1 MTSHFLAKSLRP
13 ARNDVAMFSENT
25 ERRNTM
31 KLFHALAA
39 LLFVAACTPVENPDT
54 GPLASTEAASG
65 PDRSWNRGA
74 IATAANPHAVAAA
87 IEMLKK
93 GGHAVDATI
102 AAHAVLGLVEPQS
115 SGLGGGGFM
124 LIYEHSTG
132 DLTFLDGREAAPSGA
147 TVDMFMRDGE
157 VLGFVEAWQ
166 SGLAVGVP
174 GVVALYKSAH
184 DDHGKLPWPDLFQPA
199 IRLAEEGFEV
209 TPRIANNLPRIG
221 AAGRLD
227 ENPPTAAYFFP
238 GGKPLQIGHLL
249 KNPEY
254 AATLT
259 RIAKEGIDAFYK
271 GEIATAIAKAAQE
284 PPNGGTLT
292 VEDIGNYRVIKRDV
306 VCGDFRKLEICTTT
320 PPSSGGAQ
328 IMIAGLYDHLTGE
341 AATQDDKIA
350 AFVDAQR
357 LAYADRDHYFGD
369 PDSVKVPLDDLLN
382 PAYLEHRATERI
394 APAATPTHGDPGSVL
409 RNDPVAVL
417 WGEDTTEEAP
427 GTTHLSIID
436 SEGNAVA
443 MTATVEGWFG
453 SSRWVGGFLLNNELT
468 DFARKHDPDA
478 PPVANAIGPGRR
490 PRSSMS
496 PTMVFD
502 QDGDLLM
509 VTGSPGGNS
518 IPAYVSKTIIGVLD
532 WGMSAQDAVDFPNIV
547 ARGEM
552 VRVEV
557 NVEPGKAIATDL
569 AERGYKVQERDGEN
583 SGLHVIVVRPDEL
596 DGAADKRR
604 EGIVRTTSVN

>member
-1 MTSHFLAKSLRP
+1 MNRL
-13 ARNDVAMFSENT
+13 
-25 ERRNTM
+25 
-31 KLFHALAA
+31 HAIAA
-39 LLFVAACTPVENPDT
+39 FLFVAACSPAENSVAD
-54 GPLASTEAASG
+54 SAATSDAATSVPAG
-65 PDRSWNRGA
+65 TWNRGA

-87 IEMLKK
+87 IEMLDK
-93 GGHAVDATI
+93 GGHAVDAAI

-115 SGLGGGGFM
+115 SGIGGGGFM
-124 LIYEHSTG
+124 LIYEHATRG
-132 DLTFLDGREAAPSGA
+132 LTFHDGREMAPSGA

-174 GVVALYKSAH
+174 GAVAMYKSAH
-184 DDHGKLPWPDLFQPA
+184 DDHGKLPWSDLFQPA
-199 IRLAEEGFEV
+199 IRIAQEGFEV
-209 TPRIANNLPRIG
+209 SPRIANNLPWVGER
-221 AAGRLD
+221 GRLD
-227 ENPPTAAYFFP
+227 ENPPTAAYFYP
-238 GGKPLQIGHLL
+238 GGEPLQVGDLL

-259 RIAKEGIDAFYK
+259 RIANEGIDAFYK
-271 GEIATAIAKAAQE
+271 GEIAEAIAKAAQE

-292 VEDIGNYRVIKRDV
+292 VDDIGNYRVVKRDV
-306 VCGDFRKLEICTTT
+306 VCGDFRDLEICTTT

-328 IMIAGLYDHLTGE
+328 IMIAGLYDHLTAE
-341 AATQDDKIA
+341 AETQADKIA

-369 PDSVKVPLDDLLN
+369 PDSVEVPLEDLLN
-382 PAYLEHRATERI
+382 PTYLEHRATERF
-394 APAATPTHGDPGSVL
+394 APGATPTHGDPGSVL
-409 RNDPVAVL
+409 HDDPVADL
-417 WGEDTTEEAP
+417 WSKDTTEEAA

-443 MTATVEGWFG
+443 MTATIEAWFG
-453 SSRWVGGFLLNNELT
+453 SSRWAGGFLLNNEMT
-468 DFARKHDPDA
+468 DFAREYDPDA

-496 PTMVFD
+496 PTMVID
-502 QDGDLLM
+502 ESGDILM

-518 IPAYVSKTIIGVLD
+518 IPAYVSKSIIAVLD
-532 WGMSAQDAVDFPNIV
+532 WDMSAQDAVDFPNIV
-547 ARGEM
+547 ARGER

-557 NVEPGKAIATDL
+557 NVEPGKTIAADL
-569 AERGYKVQERDGEN
+569 AERGYPVQEREGEN

-604 EGIVRTTSVN
+604 EGIVRTTSVH

>member
-1 MTSHFLAKSLRP
+1 
-13 ARNDVAMFSENT
+13 
-25 ERRNTM
+25 M
-31 KLFHALAA
+31 KHFHALAL
-39 LLFVAACTPVENPDT
+39 LLFIAACSPVENPDT
-54 GPLASTEAASG
+54 GSVVSTEAASS

-74 IATAANPHAVAAA
+74 IAAAANPHAVAAA
-87 IEMLKK
+87 IEMLEK
-93 GGHAVDATI
+93 GGHAVDAVI

-124 LIYEHSTG
+124 LIYDHASQQ
-132 DLTFLDGREAAPSGA
+132 LAFHDGREAAPSGA

-157 VLGFVEAWQ
+157 VLGRIEAWQ

-174 GVVALYKSAH
+174 GTLALYKSAH
-184 DDHGKLPWPDLFQPA
+184 DDHGKLPWSELFQPA
-199 IRLAEEGFEV
+199 IRLAREGFKV
-209 TPRIANNLPRIG
+209 SPRMASFLPRVA

-227 ENPPTAAYFFP
+227 ENPATAAYFFP
-238 GGKPLQIGHLL
+238 GGEPLQVGHLL

-259 RIAKEGIDAFYK
+259 RIASEGIDAFYK
-271 GEIATAIAKAAQE
+271 GEIAAAIAKAAQE

-292 VEDIGNYRVIKRDV
+292 PEDIANYRVVKRAV
-306 VCGDFRKLEICTTT
+306 VCGKFREFKICTTT

-328 IMIAGLYDHLTGE
+328 IMIAGLYDYLTDE
-341 AATQDDKIA
+341 TATQDDKIA

-369 PDSVKVPLDDLLN
+369 PDSVAVPLDDLLN
-382 PAYLEHRATERI
+382 PAYLKHRATERI
-394 APAATPTHGDPGSVL
+394 SPAAMPTHGDPGSVL
-409 RNDPVAVL
+409 RNDPVADL
-417 WGEDTTEEAP
+417 WGEDTTEEAS

-436 SEGNAVA
+436 NEGNAVA
-443 MTATVEGWFG
+443 MTATVEAPFG
-453 SSRWVGGFLLNNELT
+453 SSRWAGGFLLNNELT
-468 DFARKHDPDA
+468 DFAREHDPDA

-518 IPAYVSKTIIGVLD
+518 IPAYVAKSIIGVLD

-583 SGLHVIVVRPDEL
+583 SGLHVIVVRPDKL

-604 EGIVRTTSVN
+604 EGVVRTKSTN

>member
-1 MTSHFLAKSLRP
+1 
-13 ARNDVAMFSENT
+13 
-25 ERRNTM
+25 M

-39 LLFVAACTPVENPDT
+39 LLFVAACTPVEYPDT
-54 GPLASTEAASG
+54 GPVASTEAASG

-74 IATAANPHAVAAA
+74 IATAANPLAVAAA

-254 AATLT
+254 ATTLT

-341 AATQDDKIA
+341 VTTQDDKIA

-417 WGEDTTEEAP
+417 WGEDTTEEAS

-453 SSRWVGGFLLNNELT
+453 SSRWAGGFLLNNEMT

-518 IPAYVSKTIIGVLD
+518 IPAYVSKSIIGVLD

-604 EGIVRTTSVN
+604 EGIVRTTSAN

>member
-1 MTSHFLAKSLRP
+1 
-13 ARNDVAMFSENT
+13 
-25 ERRNTM
+25 M

-54 GPLASTEAASG
+54 GSVASTEAASS

-74 IATAANPHAVAAA
+74 IAAAANPHAVAAA
-87 IEMLKK
+87 IEMLEK
-93 GGHAVDATI
+93 GGHAVDAVI

-124 LIYEHSTG
+124 LIYEHSSG

-147 TVDMFMRDGE
+147 TVDMFMHDGE

-184 DDHGKLPWPDLFQPA
+184 EDHGKLPWSELFQPA
-199 IRLAEEGFEV
+199 IRLAQEGFEV
-209 TPRIANNLPRIG
+209 SPRMANFLPRV
-221 AAGRLD
+221 ASRGRLD
-227 ENPPTAAYFFP
+227 ENPATAAYFFP
-238 GGKPLQIGHLL
+238 DGKPLEVGHLL

-259 RIAKEGIDAFYK
+259 RIAQEGIDAFYK
-271 GEIATAIAKAAQE
+271 GEIAAAIAKAAQE

-306 VCGDFRKLEICTTT
+306 VCGDFREFKICTTT

-341 AATQDDKIA
+341 FTTQDDKIV

-369 PDSVKVPLDDLLN
+369 PDSVAIPLDDLLS
-382 PAYLEHRATERI
+382 PAYLEHRATERF
-394 APAATPTHGDPGSVL
+394 APGARPTHGDPGSVL
-409 RNDPVAVL
+409 RNDPVADL
-417 WGEDTTEEAP
+417 WGEDTTEEAS

-436 SEGNAVA
+436 DEGNAVA
-443 MTATVEGWFG
+443 MTATVEAPFG
-453 SSRWVGGFLLNNELT
+453 SSRWAGGFLLNNEMT

-496 PTMVFD
+496 PTMVFN
-502 QDGDLLM
+502 QDGDIVM

-518 IPAYVSKTIIGVLD
+518 IPAYVSKSIIAVLD
-532 WGMSAQDAVDFPNIV
+532 WQLSAQEAVDFPNIV
-547 ARGEM
+547 ARGQM

-557 NVEPGKAIATDL
+557 NVDPGKAIATDL
-569 AERGYKVQERDGEN
+569 AKRGYKVQERDGEN

-604 EGIVRTTSVN
+604 EGVVRTTSVN